1 MRYIYILF
9 LFIVYFLNSAFPQ
22 ILADRNALLSGTA
35 DEQKKVVEALGY
47 PSPKSVLDLASSL
60 KLTDGQRSSL
70 NDIYNETVMRAKE
83 LGKQIVKIEEELFGA
98 LQAGLVSE
106 KSVSDDA
113 QQIGRLRGRLRGV
126 FLVAHLKTKKLLSAN
141 QLDMFRKL
149 TVPAGKK

>member
-1 MRYIYILF
+1 MRYVYILF
-9 LFIVYFLNSAFPQ
+9 LFIVYFINSAFPQ

-35 DEQKKVVEALGY
+35 DEQKKIVEALGY

-106 KSVSDDA
+106 
-113 QQIGRLRGRLRGV
+113 
-126 FLVAHLKTKKLLSAN
+126 
-141 QLDMFRKL
+141 
-149 TVPAGKK
+149 